1 MLTVQSSL
9 IRRLS
14 YTLTAVVTVIVFAF
28 SGLIMVYNLTTL
40 ESRLE
45 QQLHRTVQLA
55 EMSLESAVWQLNPDS
70 IHDILE
76 AIFIDET
83 IVYACVISDHEIL
96 GVKMLPEFAAGTD
109 FSFFRDASQ
118 FLTQTVD
125 IEKDQQVIGYFQI
138 AMSRQNIRRDM
149 LFGMSVA
156 ILFTLALIAS
166 ISLVSLN
173 IARRHV
179 LQPLSA
185 LVESVTLIT
194 NGKLDVP
201 LKYRPQRGQSR
212 DEIGELSR
220 AFDVMRQRLHE
231 MIIHIRQAG
240 EKVQVASEKIFMA
253 VNQLAAALEQQ
264 SASVLET
271 TATMETMTTTF
282 RQISGNTET
291 VASMAEQTRAVAH
304 KDVAF
309 AQAMIQKMHDIQ
321 ETNTQFQQ
329 KILSLGERSGKIG
342 DVIEIINDIA
352 DRTKL
357 IAFNAALEAVGASDT
372 RSKRFNVVAIEIR
385 RLADS
390 IIESTEEIS
399 RNILE
404 IQGGIREL
412 VLSSDLTTRR
422 ITEGTQQ
429 THIMNT
435 GLQEILEVANRTTD
449 EAKQIALAT
458 QDQQLSH
465 DQMLFALKEISDNT
479 QQFVGAGNQVSKT
492 ATEMKTL
499 AQELDHF
506 IRQFEIS
513 EEDSATST

>member
-1 MLTVQSSL
+1 MLTLQSSL

-14 YTLTAVVTVIVFAF
+14 YTLTAIVTAIVLIF
-28 SGLIMVYNLTTL
+28 SGFIMFYNMITL
-40 ESRLE
+40 ESQLE

-96 GVKMLPEFAAGTD
+96 GVKMLPEFAGAD
-109 FSFFRDASQ
+109 FLFFRDPSQ
-118 FLTQTVD
+118 FITQTLD
-125 IEKDQQVIGYFQI
+125 IEKDQQIIGHFQI
-138 AMSRQNIRRDM
+138 AMSRQNIRREM
-149 LFGMSVA
+149 LLD
-156 ILFTLALIAS
+156 LFTIALLTLAIIAS
-166 ISLVSLN
+166 ISIVSII
-173 IARRHV
+173 IAKRHV

-185 LVESVTLIT
+185 LVESVTFIT
-194 NGKLDVP
+194 EGKLDVP
-201 LKYRPQRGQSR
+201 MKLKPERAHIR

-220 AFDVMRQRLHE
+220 AFDVMRQRLQQ
-231 MIIHIRQAG
+231 MIIHIRKAG
-240 EKVQVASEKIFMA
+240 EKIQIASENIFMA

-264 SASVLET
+264 SASIVQT

-282 RQISGNTET
+282 RQISGNTKT
-291 VASMAEQTRAVAH
+291 VADMSEQTRTVAQ
-304 KDVAF
+304 KGVTF
-309 AQAMIQKMHDIQ
+309 AQEMIQKMQDIQ

-372 RSKRFNVVAIEIR
+372 TGKRFNVVAIEIR

-412 VLSSDLTTRR
+412 VLSSNLTTQR

-429 THIMNT
+429 TKIMNT
-435 GLQEILEVANRTTD
+435 GLQEILGVANRTTD
-449 EAKQIALAT
+449 EAKQIAMAT
-458 QDQQLSH
+458 QDQQLAH
-465 DQMLFALKEISDNT
+465 DQMLFALKEISDST
-479 QQFVGAGNQVSKT
+479 QQFVGAGNQVSKI

-499 AQELDHF
+499 AQELYHF
-506 IRQFEIS
+506 IHQFELS
-513 EEDSATST
+513 EEDAATQT